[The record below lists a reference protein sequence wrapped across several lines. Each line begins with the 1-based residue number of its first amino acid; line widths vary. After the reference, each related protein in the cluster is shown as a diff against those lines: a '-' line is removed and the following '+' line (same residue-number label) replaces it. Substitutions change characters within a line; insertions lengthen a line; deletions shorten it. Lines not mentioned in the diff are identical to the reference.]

1 MVIGP
6 YRSQRDGVSVRR
18 QGFHG
23 FEATDRELLPNRLL
37 ARVSDRPGEPPAV
50 LVSVGLLSLFVLS
63 LAWTRMTPDAAHR
76 GSFAMIVR
84 ESLSAASKEPL
95 GAFGQFPHHLGR

>member
-23 FEATDRELLPNRLL
+23 FDATDRELLPNRLL

-63 LAWTRMTPDAAHR
+63 SALTRMTPDAAHR

-84 ESLSAASKEPL
+84 ESLSPGLEGAARRLLSVP
-95 GAFGQFPHHLGR
+95 APP